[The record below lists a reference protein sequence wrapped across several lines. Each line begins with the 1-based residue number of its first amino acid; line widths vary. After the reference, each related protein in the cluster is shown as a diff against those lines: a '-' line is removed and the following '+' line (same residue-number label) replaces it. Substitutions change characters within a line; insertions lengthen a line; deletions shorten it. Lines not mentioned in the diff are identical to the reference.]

1 MRSVYKE
8 DAIMGAIKTVSDLLI
23 LAGEGIKDDEFD
35 ARAVGKAM
43 SSVTKKKASNDYSY
57 SSVAKASSKLMAI
70 FPILASRT
78 VSKETAHRIQ
88 KYIEQQGC
96 MMLQLALQQANISG
110 AKNGIEYLRTFHQN
124 LSIGNNGLDALGDV
138 LNTYADQLSAQNSAT
153 DISSQMLN
161 DRIMEAVTEAF
172 CDPSNFISDDSIT
185 LSAVQV
191 NDILKMVAEGDSFKV
206 YDTQL
211 NPVSIQDYMV
221 NESSHNRYHVSIKA
235 LNEADKKGAYSTE
248 KEYDDEYYDDLKNN
262 KKTTGYDYYKRNKEL
277 QSDQHQKEDR
287 AYTLA
292 ERKRQEDERKRQ
304 EDERKMQIE
313 RKKHLVSP
321 LKDQDIKKMNDS
333 MPSLLLVRF
342 YTKDGN
348 GDATSVA
355 TEFIIGVKAKIVGCD
370 SVEILRRIANDNTDG
385 KFFINLMRTITGE
398 LKKRDFLFGLS
409 RTYEDLASTK
419 RKGALGDVWALLKNR
434 AFASKEAVRNG
445 KTNNFS
451 AITTVV
457 ISREDA
463 EDLFREE
470 NLDVTNVKVARHF
483 MESYNLLGFVICDE
497 STESLQVLFDDG
509 SNVFDE
515 ISFTMLD
522 RETQDGGTYK
532 KLINLIAN
540 SR

>member
-8 DAIMGAIKTVSDLLI
+8 DAIMSAIKTVSDLLI
-23 LAGEGIKDDEFD
+23 LAGKGLMDDEFD
-35 ARAVGKAM
+35 ARAVGKAI
-43 SSVTKKKASNDYSY
+43 SATSGKRSAKDKYSY
-57 SSVAKASSKLMAI
+57 SSVASASSKLMAI

-78 VSKETAHRIQ
+78 VSRDTAHRIQ

-124 LSIGNNGLDALGDV
+124 LAIGSNGLDALGDV
-138 LNTYADQLSAQNSAT
+138 LNSYADQISATSAQNAAT

-161 DRIMEAVTEAF
+161 ARIMEAITEAF
-172 CDPSNFISDDSIT
+172 CDPSNFISDDDIT
-185 LSAVQV
+185 LTATQV
-191 NDILKMVAEGDSFKV
+191 NEMLEMVAEGDKFQV
-206 YDTQL
+206 YDTKL

-221 NESSHNRYHVSIKA
+221 NESSHNKYHVTVKA
-235 LNEADKKGAYSTE
+235 LDEASKKGSYSTN
-248 KEYDDEYYDDLKNN
+248 KEYDDEYYEDLDKNS
-262 KKTTGYDYYKRNKEL
+262 KSTGYDYCKRNKEL
-277 QSDQHQKEDR
+277 QGDQHQKEDR
-287 AYTLA
+287 AYTLV
-292 ERKRQEDERKRQ
+292 ERKRQ

-348 GDATSVA
+348 GDASSVA
-355 TEFIIGVKAKIVGCD
+355 TEFMIGVKAKIVGCD

-434 AFASKEAVRNG
+434 AFASKEAVRAGN
-445 KTNNFS
+445 TNNFS

-457 ISREDA
+457 ISKEDA

-532 KLINLIAN
+532 KLINLIAS

>member
-43 SSVTKKKASNDYSY
+43 SSITKKKASNDYSY
-57 SSVAKASSKLMAI
+57 SSVAKASSKLTAI

-78 VSKETAHRIQ
+78 VSRETAHRIQ

-161 DRIMEAVTEAF
+161 AKIMEAVTEAF

-221 NESSHNRYHVSIKA
+221 NESSHSRYHVSIKA
-235 LNEADKKGAYSTE
+235 LNEADKKGAYSTK

-262 KKTTGYDYYKRNKEL
+262 KKTTSYDYYKRNKEL

-292 ERKRQEDERKRQ
+292 ERKRQ

-342 YTKDGN
+342 YTKDSN
-348 GDATSVA
+348 DDASSVA

-370 SVEILRRIANDNTDG
+370 SVEILRRITNDNTDG

-409 RTYEDLASTK
+409 RTYEDLASIK

-457 ISREDA
+457 ISKEDA

-470 NLDVTNVKVARHF
+470 NLDITNVKVARHF

-509 SNVFDE
+509 SNMFDE